1 MQDDKTIIKKNLSQN
16 DDDLDRTVIFQ
27 SGLIVSITDGNDGQT
42 SPEKLFPHGF
52 TVGRA
57 QDNSIA
63 IQNEKISRHHL
74 EVKKEQGDWWIY
86 DLNSANG
93 IYLHDRQIQHKERL
107 HLPASVALGK
117 TGITLKIQ
125 STHQVDNEQTQIVKS
140 ITTTTSIPPGFH
152 AESPQGNLS
161 KEAIKQ
167 RLLSKDEATDAGDF
181 TRMVRIVINED
192 RVHRS
197 KNYKKSI
204 SVLGILFLV
213 SAALVGYQQT
223 KLTHA
228 RDLALGMF
236 YDIKTL
242 EVSLSQSEITFER
255 SAEILDQTLKAVA
268 SDKFKVEQE
277 RIRAEQQKVTEER
290 IRLAQERMHLKDMKA
305 KYQVYVQEAESLKFR
320 LPFSSNY
327 EEKLIAKVAREFGE
341 SELEVPDGFVAEV
354 KRYIKFWQSTPRM
367 RNAIAVLEKNNYGP
381 TILSALDKEG
391 LPTQFLYLPMQE
403 SSYNSRAIGPETRY
417 GIAKGAWQFLDST
430 GKDYGLKPG
439 PMANIRVYDEQD
451 DRFNFALASRA
462 GAKYIKYIFST
473 EAQASGL
480 LVIASYNFGENRVRS
495 WVKKMP
501 DNPRDKNFW
510 KFIQQ
515 YKSRLPKETYDYV
528 FYIFSAAVIGEDPKY
543 FGFNF
548 KSPTALTM
556 AKSE

>member
-27 SGLIVSITDGNDGQT
+27 AGLIVSIIDGNEGQT
-42 SPEKLFPHGF
+42 SPEKLFPQGF

-57 QDNSIA
+57 QDNSITL
-63 IQNEKISRHHL
+63 QNEKISRHHL

-107 HLPASVALGK
+107 HLPALVTLGK

-140 ITTTTSIPPGFH
+140 ETSIPSGFH
-152 AESPQGNLS
+152 TESPQGNLS

-167 RLLSKDEATDAGDF
+167 RLLSKDEVKDAGDF
-181 TRMVRIVINED
+181 TRMVRIMINED

-197 KNYKKSI
+197 KNYKKLI

-277 RIRAEQQKVTEER
+277 RIRAEQHKISEER

-305 KYQVYVQEAESLKFR
+305 KYQVYVQEAESLRIR

-341 SELEVPDGFVAEV
+341 SELELPDGFVAEV

-439 PMANIRVYDEQD
+439 PMASIRVYDEQD
-451 DRFNFALASRA
+451 ERFNFALASRA

-480 LVIASYNFGENRVRS
+480 LVVASYNFGENRVRS

-528 FYIFSAAVIGEDPKY
+528 YYIFSAAVIGEDPKY